1 MNSINPEWEISV
13 QDTKSQLA
21 DNPEFVLIDVR
32 QPEEY
37 RICRIPGA
45 HLFPMS
51 ELPQK
56 IDAIRELAEGKT
68 IVAHCHHGGRS
79 LNAAAILR
87 EAGLGPVKSM
97 AGGIDLWSLQ
107 IDPSVARY

>member
-1 MNSINPEWEISV
+1 MTQINPEWEISV
-13 QDTKSQLA
+13 QDTKRQLTE
-21 DNPEFVLIDVR
+21 NPRFLLLDVR

-45 HLFPMS
+45 HLFPLP

-68 IVAHCHHGGRS
+68 VAAYCHHGGRS
-79 LNAAAILR
+79 LSAAALLR
-87 EAGLGPVKSM
+87 QVGFDQARSM

-107 IDPSVARY
+107 IDSSVPRY